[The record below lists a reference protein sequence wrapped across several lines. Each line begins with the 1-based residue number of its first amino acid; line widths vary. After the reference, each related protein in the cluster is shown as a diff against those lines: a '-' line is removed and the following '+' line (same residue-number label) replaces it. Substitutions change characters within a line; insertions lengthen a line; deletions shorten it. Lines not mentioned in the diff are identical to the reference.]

1 MNVLLFLLTNN
12 QSDTRFQD
20 FPGTVVTIAGVRS
33 ASDRPP
39 GDQSKVQCCAGL
51 LAACLRFVDTHA
63 AEILGGRRQYI
74 IMSSVC
80 SNALLFIVAADKRAM
95 SHSHIIILI

>member
-1 MNVLLFLLTNN
+1 MNVFLFLLTHNR
-12 QSDTRFQD
+12 SDTRFQD

-39 GDQSKVQCCAGL
+39 GDQGKVQCCAGL
-51 LAACLRFVDTHA
+51 LAACLSFVDTHA
-63 AEILGGRRQYI
+63 AEILGGRHYI

>member
-1 MNVLLFLLTNN
+1 MNVLRFLLTKN

-20 FPGTVVTIAGVRS
+20 FPGTGVTIAGVRS
-33 ASDRPP
+33 ATDRPP
-39 GDQSKVQCCAGL
+39 GDQGKVQCCAGL

-74 IMSSVC
+74 IHSH
-80 SNALLFIVAADKRAM
+80 ALLFIVAADKRAM

>member
-39 GDQSKVQCCAGL
+39 GDQGKVQCCAGL
-51 LAACLRFVDTHA
+51 LAACLSFVDTHA
-63 AEILGGRRQYI
+63 AEILGTLSCPQSAATHYYSLLRQT
-74 IMSSVC
+74 SEP
-80 SNALLFIVAADKRAM
+80 
-95 SHSHIIILI
+95 